1 MAIDDDIDLKGIRTH
16 LAELGVKLD
25 ELRGHL

>member
-1 MAIDDDIDLKGIRTH
+1 MALDDIDLKGIRTT
-16 LAELGVKLD
+16 LKELGHQLE

>member
-1 MAIDDDIDLKGIRTH
+1 MALDDIDLKGIRTT
-16 LAELGVKLD
+16 LKELGRQLE

>member
-1 MAIDDDIDLKGIRTH
+1 MSLADIDVKGIRTT
-16 LAELGVKLD
+16 LKELSDKFD